1 MAEFELI
8 GVVGAGNMGAGIA
21 QKIAQEGL
29 NVVLVDVKEEFV
41 RRGLDNIKATLSEAV
56 KRKILS
62 QEQADAVLAR
72 VKGTTDT
79 GELANADFVIEAIFE
94 DEQVKKELVRMIK
107 ITNTMLNLSFERFEK
122 RSTVLEKKILD
133 RESAVDSVTED
144 IIRYLTK
151 ISQKTLGLR
160 LSNQLTNLMHIAY
173 DIERT
178 GDHAES
184 ILYLIR
190 VKEDNNMV
198 LSKAE
203 LDELQKGFD
212 QVKYMFKVL
221 TIGIEDDSL
230 SKLKKCESIEAGID
244 ELVREA
250 RTNHLIRLRKE
261 ECPPNSGVIFADII
275 LHLERIGDLLY
286 AISRNLLNI
295 KEYNI

>member
-1 MAEFELI
+1 
-8 GVVGAGNMGAGIA
+8 VPHQIA
-21 QKIAQEGL
+21 NIHTSF
-29 NVVLVDVKEEFV
+29 NVITTLVLVPFIGFFEKLVIKIFPGKDITIQKNALH
-41 RRGLDNIKATLSEAV
+41 LDHRLLQTPA
-56 KRKILS
+56 
-62 QEQADAVLAR
+62 LA
-72 VKGTTDT
+72 
-79 GELANADFVIEAIFE
+79 L
-94 DEQVKKELVRMIK
+94 EQVKKELVRMIK
-107 ITNTMLNLSFERFEK
+107 ITNTMLNLSFERFQK

-244 ELVREA
+244 ELVKEA